1 MLDKHIH
8 SLKRSTAYQL
18 AEETIREKI
27 MDGTLVPGDLLP
39 VEHDLAEK
47 LGVTRPTVREALRK
61 LESAGLVVRGPRR
74 RMMIAAPCP
83 SISANAMQQ
92 AFILHDISYREL
104 SELSLA
110 VEPATA
116 RLAAQKLSND
126 VAAKIADNLR
136 RTEIFIG
143 EPVEFLEVILEFH
156 NLVAS
161 SATNKAILFARAP
174 ISEFLLPAY
183 VALIE
188 NRNQFLQANKAIF
201 EALRRGDADSAHQL
215 MYEHIYN
222 FFEACELKGV
232 SVDDS
237 IRKVNAKLNSPV

>member
-1 MLDKHIH
+1 MLDKHIP

-27 MDGTLVPGDLLP
+27 MDGSLVPGDLLP

-61 LESAGLVVRGPRR
+61 LESAGLIVRGPRR
-74 RMMIAAPCP
+74 RMVIAAPCP
-83 SISANAMQQ
+83 SISANAMHQ

-110 VEPATA
+110 LEPATA
-116 RLAAQKLSND
+116 RLAAQKMSD
-126 VAAKIADNLR
+126 SVSAKIEDNLK
-136 RTEIFIG
+136 RTEISIG
-143 EPVEFLEVILEFH
+143 EPVEFLEAILEFH
-156 NLVAS
+156 YLIAS
-161 SATNKAILFARAP
+161 CAANKAILFARAP
-174 ISEFLLPAY
+174 ISEFLLPTY
-183 VALIE
+183 LKMVKD
-188 NRNQFLQANKAIF
+188 RNQFLVANKAIF
-201 EALRRGDADSAHQL
+201 EALRRSDAESAHQL

-222 FFEACELKGV
+222 FFQVCELKGV

-237 IRKVNAKLNSPV
+237 IRKLNAKLNNPE